1 MTDNPSPSI
10 SAFSDVTAQTITVGN
25 ITQTI
30 NYQQRSKALSTTI
43 DSGLPFVIEERWQT
57 RAQEAVLHNYF
68 ADAQVR
74 LVELCAAGGY
84 GKSALAARV
93 YRQATGFEKKLWAN
107 FQEPASFDTFA
118 RWVIQQV
125 IGEEKYALVRET
137 YERDS
142 AEELVIKSLN
152 VLRGTRCLLVLDN
165 LETLFQS
172 SQLWKHYGEF
182 LAGWLASGEGGTIL
196 LTSQYRL
203 ELPTG
208 AWRWE
213 TVKGLINL
221 QGMALL
227 KAQNIEGSEEDLA
240 AFVEATGGHPLMLQL
255 AASWLR
261 RSLIADYEPAAIYR
275 VQRDDVSLLYK
286 LKESHRGDS
295 EACVGEI
302 LDRSFAQ
309 IDPAWLQ
316 QMLWRS
322 SVLRRR
328 FGLDVAQAMVDETVT
343 LAEMRKLAQWSFLQE
358 ERVGDDWWF
367 EFLPLIQRY
376 LQQSARKQG
385 ELAIGH
391 ERAITY
397 FWNHRRPWKGAFE
410 DCREELETFYHH
422 CELKKYAEAQRVM
435 ETCVEILD
443 RQGYY
448 AKLTPIYEQL
458 TQEWQPRNEEEVG
471 NVGAAWT
478 RLGNLYQSLGQYGAA
493 IASHE
498 KAQALFLE
506 ISDRGGEAVSLS
518 NLGVVYYSLGQYQ
531 HAIEFHQQSLDIDRE
546 IGDRSGEAI
555 SLGNLGIAYRALGQ
569 YQRAIEFHQQSLDIK
584 REIGDRGG
592 EATSLGDLGN
602 TYQSLG
608 QYQRAIE
615 FHQQSLDIKREIEN
629 RSGEAASL
637 GSLGS
642 AYESLGQYQSAIEFH
657 QQSLDI
663 KREIGD
669 LCGEANSLGNLG
681 IVYSSLGQ
689 YQRTIEFLEQSLAI
703 AREISDLCGEA
714 ASLGNLGI
722 AYYSLG
728 QYQRAIE
735 FHQQCLDIVRKI
747 SDRRGEANSFFNMA
761 KALAKLNRSL
771 EARQCFEQAKQIY
784 KALDLDFEVQN
795 CDAALQRLSKI
806 RIPFWVYFLVGLA
819 IVLLIWWI
827 KH

>member
-125 IGEEKYALVRET
+125 IGEEKYALRREL

-182 LAGWLASGEGGTIL
+182 LAGWLAPGEGGTIL

-213 TVKGLINL
+213 TVKGLTNL

-261 RSLIADYEPAAIYR
+261 RSQVADYEPAAIYR
-275 VQRDDVSLLYK
+275 VQRDDLSLLYK
-286 LKESHRGDS
+286 LKESHRGDP

-309 IDPAWLQ
+309 LDPVWLQ
-316 QMLWRS
+316 QVLWRS
-322 SVLRRR
+322 SVLRGR

-358 ERVGDDWWF
+358 ERVGDEWWF

-376 LQQSARKQG
+376 LQQSAREKG
-385 ELAIGH
+385 GLEIGH
-391 ERAITY
+391 ERSIAY
-397 FWNHRRPWKGAFE
+397 FWNRRRPWTGVFE
-410 DCREELETFYHH
+410 DCRAELETFYHL
-422 CELKKYAEAQRVM
+422 CELKQYAEANRVM
-435 ETCVEILD
+435 DTCVEILN

-448 AKLTPIYEQL
+448 ARLTPIYEQL
-458 TQEWQPRNEEEVG
+458 TQEWQPSNEEEVR
-471 NVGAAWT
+471 NVGVAWT
-478 RLGNLYQSLGQYGAA
+478 RLGNLYQSLGQYEAA

-498 KAQALFLE
+498 KAQALFLK
-506 ISDRGGEAVSLS
+506 ISDRGGEA
-518 NLGVVYYSLGQYQ
+518 
-531 HAIEFHQQSLDIDRE
+531 A
-546 IGDRSGEAI
+546 
-555 SLGNLGIAYRALGQ
+555 SLGNLGNA
-569 YQRAIEFHQQSLDIK
+569 
-584 REIGDRGG
+584 
-592 EATSLGDLGN
+592 
-602 TYQSLG
+602 YQSLG

-615 FHQQSLDIKREIEN
+615 FHQQNGDI
-629 RSGEAASL
+629 A
-637 GSLGS
+637 
-642 AYESLGQYQSAIEFH
+642 
-657 QQSLDI
+657 
-663 KREIGD
+663 REIGD
-669 LCGEANSLGNLG
+669 RRGEANSLGNLG
-681 IVYSSLGQ
+681 IA
-689 YQRTIEFLEQSLAI
+689 YQ
-703 AREISDLCGEA
+703 
-714 ASLGNLGI
+714 
-722 AYYSLG
+722 SLG

-735 FHQQCLDIVRKI
+735 FHQQNGDIAREI
-747 SDRRGEANSFFNMA
+747 GDRGGEANSLGSLGNAYQSLGQYQRAIEFHQQYGDIAREIGDRRGEANSFFNMA
-761 KALAKLNRSL
+761 IALAKLNRSL
-771 EARQCFEQAKQIY
+771 EARQHFEQAKQIY
-784 KALDLDFEVQN
+784 KALDLDFRVQD
-795 CDAALQRLSKI
+795 CDGALQRLSKI

-819 IVLLIWWI
+819 IVLLIWWL

>member
-10 SAFSDVTAQTITVGN
+10 SAFSDVTAQTITFGN
-25 ITQTI
+25 LTQTS

-152 VLRGTRCLLVLDN
+152 LLRGTRCLLVLDN

-172 SQLWKHYGEF
+172 SALWKHYGEF
-182 LAGWLASGEGGTIL
+182 LARWLETGNDGTIL

-203 ELPTG
+203 DLPTA

-213 TVKGLINL
+213 AVKGLTDL

-227 KAQNIEGSEEDLA
+227 KAQNIEGLEEDLA

-255 AASWLR
+255 AVSWLR
-261 RSLIADYEPAAIYR
+261 RSQLVDYEPAAIYR
-275 VQRDDVSLLYK
+275 VQRDDLSLLYE
-286 LKESHRGDS
+286 LKESHRGDA

-309 IDPAWLQ
+309 LDPAWLQ
-316 QMLWRS
+316 QVLWRA

-328 FGLDVAQAMVDETVT
+328 FGLDVAQAMVDETMT
-343 LAEMRKLAQWSFLQE
+343 LAEMRKLARWSFLQE
-358 ERVGDDWWF
+358 ERVGDEWWF

-376 LQQSARKQG
+376 LQQGARKEG
-385 ELAIGH
+385 ELETGH
-391 ERAITY
+391 ERAIAY
-397 FWNHRRPWKGAFE
+397 FWNRRRPWTGVFE
-410 DCREELETFYHH
+410 DCRAELETFYHL
-422 CELKKYAEAQRVM
+422 CELKQYAEAQRVM

-448 AKLTPIYEQL
+448 ANLMPIYEQL
-458 TQEWQPRNEEEVG
+458 TQEWQPSNEEEVRSLG
-471 NVGAAWT
+471 WAWT
-478 RLGNLYQSLGQYGAA
+478 RLGSIYQSLGRYGAA

-506 ISDRGGEAVSLS
+506 ISDRGGEAASLG
-518 NLGVVYYSLGQYQ
+518 NLGVTYQSLGQYQ
-531 HAIEFHQQSLDIDRE
+531 RAIEFHQQHGDIARDIGYLRGEAISLGNLGNAYDSLGQHQRAIEFHQQSLDIARD
-546 IGDRSGEAI
+546 IGNRGGEAA
-555 SLGNLGIAYRALGQ
+555 SLGNLGIAYRLLGQYQWAIEFHQQHGDIAREIGDRGGEAASLGNLGTAYRLLGQ
-569 YQRAIEFHQQSLDIK
+569 YQRAIEFHQQSLDIV
-584 REIGDRGG
+584 RDISNRDG
-592 EATSLGDLGN
+592 EAISLGNLG
-602 TYQSLG
+602 TAYQSLG

-615 FHQQSLDIKREIEN
+615 FHQQQGDIAR
-629 RSGEAASL
+629 
-637 GSLGS
+637 
-642 AYESLGQYQSAIEFH
+642 
-657 QQSLDI
+657 D
-663 KREIGD
+663 IGD
-669 LCGEANSLGNLG
+669 LRSEANSLGNLG
-681 IVYSSLGQ
+681 AA
-689 YQRTIEFLEQSLAI
+689 YQ
-703 AREISDLCGEA
+703 
-714 ASLGNLGI
+714 
-722 AYYSLG
+722 SLG
-728 QYQRAIE
+728 QYQRAI
-735 FHQQCLDIVRKI
+735 
-747 SDRRGEANSFFNMA
+747 
-761 KALAKLNRSL
+761 
-771 EARQCFEQAKQIY
+771 
-784 KALDLDFEVQN
+784 
-795 CDAALQRLSKI
+795 
-806 RIPFWVYFLVGLA
+806 
-819 IVLLIWWI
+819 
-827 KH
+827 

>member
-57 RAQEAVLHNYF
+57 RAQEAVLQNYF

-118 RWVIQQV
+118 RWVIQQA

-152 VLRGTRCLLVLDN
+152 LLRGTRCLLVLDN

-213 TVKGLINL
+213 TVTGLTNL

-227 KAQNIEGSEEDLA
+227 KSQNIEGSEEDLA

-261 RSLIADYEPAAIYR
+261 RSQVADYEPAAIYR
-275 VQRDDVSLLYK
+275 VQKDDLSLLYK

-309 IDPAWLQ
+309 IDPVWLQ
-316 QMLWRS
+316 QVLWRS
-322 SVLRRR
+322 SVLRGR
-328 FGLDVAQAMVDETVT
+328 FGLEVAQAMVDETVT
-343 LAEMRKLAQWSFLQE
+343 LAEVRKLARWSFLQE
-358 ERVGDDWWF
+358 ERVEGGDGDGWWF

-376 LQQSARKQG
+376 LQQGAREKG
-385 ELAIGH
+385 ELEIGH
-391 ERAITY
+391 ERSIAY
-397 FWNHRRPWKGAFE
+397 FWNHRQPWTGEFE
-410 DCREELETFYHH
+410 DCREELETFYHL
-422 CELKKYAEAQRVM
+422 CELKQYAEANRVM
-435 ETCVEILD
+435 ESCVDILN

-458 TQEWQPRNEEEVG
+458 TQEWQPSNEEEVRNLG
-471 NVGAAWT
+471 WAWT
-478 RLGNLYQSLGQYGAA
+478 RLGNLYRLLGQYRAA

-506 ISDRGGEAVSLS
+506 ISNRSGEAASLGS
-518 NLGVVYYSLGQYQ
+518 LGIAYDSLGQYQ
-531 HAIEFHQQSLDIDRE
+531 RAIEFHQQSLDIARD
-546 IGDRSGEAI
+546 IGDHRGEAA

-569 YQRAIEFHQQSLDIK
+569 YQRAIEFHQQHLDIA
-584 REIGDRGG
+584 RDIGDRGG
-592 EATSLGDLGN
+592 EAASLSNLGN
-602 TYQSLG
+602 AYRVLG

-615 FHQQSLDIKREIEN
+615 FHQQSLDIAREIGD
-629 RSGEAASL
+629 RGGEAGSL
-637 GSLGS
+637 GSLGNVH
-642 AYESLGQYQSAIEFH
+642 AQLKQYGKAI
-657 QQSLDI
+657 
-663 KREIGD
+663 D
-669 LCGEANSLGNLG
+669 L
-681 IVYSSLGQ
+681 Q
-689 YQRTIEFLEQSLAI
+689 EQSLAMKRELG
-703 AREISDLCGEA
+703 ARHGEA
-714 ASLGNLGI
+714 
-722 AYYSLG
+722 
-728 QYQRAIE
+728 
-735 FHQQCLDIVRKI
+735 
-747 SDRRGEANSFFNMA
+747 
-761 KALAKLNRSL
+761 RSL
-771 EARQCFEQAKQIY
+771 QDLAQHYHACGRVKEGFAAGQAATLIFQELNLPLEAWTLPKLVKSFIKFAHQGKWHLVTCFVAGFF
-784 KALDLDFEVQN
+784 AF
-795 CDAALQRLSKI
+795 
-806 RIPFWVYFLVGLA
+806 PF
-819 IVLLIWWI
+819 LLTLILTLTLWRFMFGRFRR
-827 KH
+827 